1 MDEPFGAIDPVVR
14 GRLQDEL
21 LRLQQVLHK
30 TIVFVTHDI
39 DEAVRL
45 GDRIAL
51 FSAGGALEQYAAPDL
66 LLGAPASA
74 FVDEFLGDGRMVRRL
89 GLRRVRS
96 ARLCDPD
103 GQGVPATAIDADATL
118 REALD
123 AVLGTGDGRV
133 AVRESGRILGI
144 IDSESIREAVR

>member
-1 MDEPFGAIDPVVR
+1 
-14 GRLQDEL
+14 
-21 LRLQQVLHK
+21 
-30 TIVFVTHDI
+30 
-39 DEAVRL
+39 
-45 GDRIAL
+45 
-51 FSAGGALEQYAAPDL
+51 
-66 LLGAPASA
+66 
-74 FVDEFLGDGRMVRRL
+74 MVRRL

-96 ARLCDPD
+96 ARLRDAD